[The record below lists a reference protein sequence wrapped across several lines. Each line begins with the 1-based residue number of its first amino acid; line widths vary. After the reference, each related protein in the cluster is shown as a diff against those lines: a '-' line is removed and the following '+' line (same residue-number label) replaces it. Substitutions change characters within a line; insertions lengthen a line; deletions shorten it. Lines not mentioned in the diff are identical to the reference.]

1 MEFIGR
7 VARILPARTGV
18 SQRTGNEWKA
28 LPFVFEYFENETD
41 RYPDSVL
48 LETFDVNVIAHLKEN
63 MEVRC
68 GFAHRTRDYEGK
80 TYNDVRLYKIEC
92 LKLAKQAPNS
102 AVNATG
108 QPTPNGVG
116 TTAGA
121 AQGAQDPFP
130 PAEGKDDDLPF

>member
-7 VARILPARTGV
+7 VAKILPARTGV

-28 LPFVFEYFENETD
+28 LPFVFEYFENEKD

-48 LETFDVNVIAHLKEN
+48 LETFDEKVIAHLKEN

-80 TYNDVRLYKIEC
+80 TYNEVRLYKIES
-92 LKLAKQAPNS
+92 LKRSAPAPS
-102 AVNATG
+102 GAGAMEGAATG
-108 QPTPNGVG
+108 
-116 TTAGA
+116 TAV
-121 AQGAQDPFP
+121 GAQDSFP
-130 PAEGKDDDLPF
+130 QGEGGGDDDLPF